1 MGGARA
7 RGRDVDV
14 KIEMRAAAKLT
25 LSLRVLG
32 TRPDGYHDLEAL
44 VVNVTEPHDLL
55 TARCEGSGLRLH
67 VTGPALAGVPDDD
80 TNLVSRAVDALAAI
94 APRARDVDIVVAKSI
109 PPGAGLGGGSADA
122 AAVLRTL
129 GRRWKV
135 SFDDVMRIGA
145 EIGSDVPACIRGGAV
160 WMRGRG
166 EQVSATRLPTLRT
179 MVVVPGFAVSTADVY
194 QAYDELD
201 GSTSPRVVPA
211 PSGVAAVLPPLLN
224 DLEVAAEHVEPRL
237 REFRRELEAA
247 SGLPPLLAGSGS
259 AYIML
264 CGDETEWRK
273 HAARVEQTL
282 GLPVHS
288 ALSLQP
294 YPVW

>member
-1 MGGARA
+1 
-7 RGRDVDV
+7 
-14 KIEMRAAAKLT
+14 
-25 LSLRVLG
+25 
-32 TRPDGYHDLEAL
+32 
-44 VVNVTEPHDLL
+44 
-55 TARCEGSGLRLH
+55 
-67 VTGPALAGVPDDD
+67 
-80 TNLVSRAVDALAAI
+80 
-94 APRARDVDIVVAKSI
+94 
-109 PPGAGLGGGSADA
+109 
-122 AAVLRTL
+122 
-129 GRRWKV
+129 
-135 SFDDVMRIGA
+135 
-145 EIGSDVPACIRGGAV
+145 
-160 WMRGRG
+160 
-166 EQVSATRLPTLRT
+166 

-211 PSGVAAVLPPLLN
+211 PSGIAAVLPPLLN

-273 HAARVEQTL
+273 LAARVEQTL

-294 YPVW
+294 YPVWRACELSRAEPRWMGGRTRTGRPEGRPASSL